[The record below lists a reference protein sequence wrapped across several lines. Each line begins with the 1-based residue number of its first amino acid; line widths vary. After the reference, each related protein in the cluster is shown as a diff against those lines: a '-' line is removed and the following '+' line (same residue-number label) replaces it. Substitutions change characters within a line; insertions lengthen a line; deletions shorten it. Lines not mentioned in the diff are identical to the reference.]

1 MTRGS
6 RRRLSESASSNSDT
20 MGDSDMPA
28 NARVKGGFVHFDEKM
43 IEKIIRSKKR
53 RSPDNDKKKR
63 SPSSNAS
70 DKFARTTLQIRDR
83 IAQRRRRVSAA
94 LNSDKTVN
102 LNMSAA
108 ARVQDATSVRFHQK
122 MIQPLT
128 SPGESVSTSE
138 AHSAKKHPLQA
149 PPHRVDS
156 AGAGKMTPDEGVSTA
171 IPIAVIIIPATPST
185 V

>member
-6 RRRLSESASSNSDT
+6 RSESASSNSDT

-28 NARVKGGFVHFDEKM
+28 NARVKGRFVHFDEKM
-43 IEKIIRSKKR
+43 IEKIIKSKKR
-53 RSPDNDKKKR
+53 RSPDNDEKKR

-122 MIQPLT
+122 MIHPLT
-128 SPGESVSTSE
+128 SPGESVSTAE
-138 AHSAKKHPLQA
+138 VHSAKKHP
-149 PPHRVDS
+149 
-156 AGAGKMTPDEGVSTA
+156 M
-171 IPIAVIIIPATPST
+171 
-185 V
+185 